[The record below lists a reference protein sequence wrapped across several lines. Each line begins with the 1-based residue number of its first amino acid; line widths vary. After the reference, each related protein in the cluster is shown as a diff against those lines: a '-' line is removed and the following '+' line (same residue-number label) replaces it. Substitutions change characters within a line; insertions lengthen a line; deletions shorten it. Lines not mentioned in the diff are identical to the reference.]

1 MYLFLLLQQ
10 LFLSNFII
18 EHEFGYDNYLPMQQR
33 FEVMQMI
40 NRINRLDRQLPCLAI

>member
-18 EHEFGYDNYLPMQQR
+18 EHEFGYDNYLPMQQDLKLCR
-33 FEVMQMI
+33 WLTELMDWTD
-40 NRINRLDRQLPCLAI
+40 NYRA